1 MSLRANA
8 EKLASTVPSVP
19 YVAGTW
25 QTAEAAGTFEVIDPV
40 TERAVAT
47 ITEADA
53 ATVDLAVSSGHSALD
68 DGEWGRLDGAS
79 RGVLLG
85 RLADLLDSRRE
96 DFANLESLEI
106 GKPGIEPR
114 VIDLPQAVQTF
125 RHYAGWAD
133 KIEGRTIP
141 TPGYMGRR
149 TLSYTVREPIG
160 VVAAITPWN
169 SPTMIGAWKIA
180 PALAA

>member
-1 MSLRANA
+1 MSKRAEA
-8 EKLASTVPSVP
+8 EELASTVPSVP

-25 QTAEAAGTFEVIDPV
+25 DTSGRAAAFEVVDPV
-40 TERAVAT
+40 TERVLAS

-53 ATVDLAVSSGHSALD
+53 ATVDLAVSAGHSALD
-68 DGEWGRLDGAS
+68 DGEWGRLDGAA

-85 RLADLLDSRRE
+85 RLADLLDSRKE
-96 DFANLESLEI
+96 DFANLESLEV

-141 TPGYMGRR
+141 TP
-149 TLSYTVREPIG
+149 
-160 VVAAITPWN
+160 
-169 SPTMIGAWKIA
+169 
-180 PALAA
+180 